1 MKIEIQRHSLAHVL
15 AAAVLEMFPEAKL
28 GIGPNIENGFYYD
41 FDLPRTLQ
49 PEDLPL
55 LQKKMMKIISQ
66 AQKFEKYTEPLDQ
79 ATAFLKEVKQDYK
92 IELIQDLKNQGEKE
106 VGFYKNGSFVDLCKG
121 QHVEHTGQLTKN
133 FKLMKI
139 AGAYWKGDSS
149 RPMLQRIYA
158 VAFAT
163 KQELKDYLKML
174 EEAKKRD
181 HKLLGKKLD
190 LFSFHEEGQGFPFF
204 HNKGMRIINK
214 LLEYWRFEHKN
225 YEEIRTPIILNRQLW
240 EKSGHWQNYKE
251 NMYTTNIDEVEHAIK
266 PMNCPGGIIIYKNKE
281 HSYRDLPIRS
291 GEFGL
296 VHRHELSGVLN
307 GLFRV
312 RNFVQDDAH
321 IFCRPNQIKDE
332 LVGVINLILKMYD
345 TFGFKKVDIYLSTRP
360 EKSVGSD
367 QNWEMAENGLK
378 EALKEKKIDYIVN
391 EGDGAFYGPKI
402 DFIIYDALN
411 REWQCATVQ
420 LDFNLPERFELE
432 YIESDGKKHRPV
444 MIHRVI
450 YGALER
456 FLGILIE
463 HYAGAFP
470 FWLAPIQVVILPVA
484 EVHEDYAQDLYKK
497 WKQDYFVEVYDS
509 SLSLGK
515 RIRQAELQKIPL
527 MVIVGDKELQEKN
540 IAVRKYV
547 DKSQQS
553 MEIKELEKL
562 IKNLTKNRQ

>member
-214 LLEYWRFEHKN
+214 LLEYWRFEHQN